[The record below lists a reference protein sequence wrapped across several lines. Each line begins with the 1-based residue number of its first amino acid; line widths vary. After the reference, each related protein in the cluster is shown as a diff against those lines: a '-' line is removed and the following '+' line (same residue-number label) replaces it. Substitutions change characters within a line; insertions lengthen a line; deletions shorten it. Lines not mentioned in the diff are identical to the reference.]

1 MQPLERLV
9 NLVALLLDS
18 RRPLTFEEIR
28 ERMPGAY
35 EQTDL
40 DTAKRMFER
49 DKDILR
55 DIGIPVEVVAT
66 DVWDAEQGY
75 TIPKDDYYLPEIAFT
90 AEEISALFV
99 AARTGG
105 QETSAEE
112 AVRKLLYGAEG
123 GILAGSTGVPMS
135 PDGGPTDARLT
146 AAAEAIA
153 ERRRVRFDYRT
164 ARGEASERHVD
175 PYGLVFRGGHWY
187 LVGMDRDRGDLRAF
201 RVSRLVSELEDEGD
215 GGSPP
220 HGFRAADH
228 VQPGPWPPG
237 EQHDRA
243 RVALSPD
250 VAWIAARSV
259 ADVETLVTRDD
270 GWVEIALPAGEPA
283 WIASWVLSYGPDAEV
298 LEPAA
303 LRVEVF
309 RRLEAMIAGA

>member
-9 NLVALLLDS
+9 NLVALLLES
-18 RRPLTFEEIR
+18 PRPMTFEEIR

-35 EQTDL
+35 EQSDL

-55 DIGIPVEVVAT
+55 DIGIPIEVVAT

-75 TIPKDDYYLPEIAFT
+75 TIPKDEYYLPEITFT

-105 QETSAEE
+105 QDTSAEE

-123 GILAGSTGVPMS
+123 AILAGSTGVPLS

-153 ERRRVRFDYRT
+153 ERRRVRFAYRT
-164 ARGEASERHVD
+164 ARGEGSERHVD

-187 LVGMDRDRGDLRAF
+187 LVGMDHDRGELRAF
-201 RVSRLVSELEDEGD
+201 RVSRLASDLADEGD

-220 HGFRAADH
+220 DGFRAADH

-237 EQHDRA
+237 EPYDPA

-250 VAWIAARSV
+250 VAWVAAQSV
-259 ADVETLVTRDD
+259 VGIETLATRDD
-270 GWVEIALPAGEPA
+270 GWVEVALPAGEPA

-298 LEPAA
+298 LEPPA
-303 LRVEVF
+303 LRDEVL

>member
-9 NLVALLLDS
+9 NLVALLLES

-35 EQTDL
+35 EQADL

-55 DIGIPVEVVAT
+55 DIGVPIEVVAT

-75 TIPKDDYYLPEIAFT
+75 TISKDEYYLPEITFT

-105 QETSAEE
+105 QDTSAEE

-123 GILAGSTGVPMS
+123 GILAGTTGVPLS

-153 ERRRVRFDYRT
+153 EHRRVRFAYRT
-164 ARGEASERHVD
+164 ARGEGSERHVD
-175 PYGLVFRGGHWY
+175 PYGLVFRRGHWY
-187 LVGMDRDRGDLRAF
+187 LVGMDRNRGDLRAF
-201 RVSRLVSELEDEGD
+201 RVSRLASDLGD
-215 GGSPP
+215 DGESSSPP
-220 HGFRAADH
+220 DGFHAADH
-228 VQPGPWPPG
+228 VHPGPWPPG
-237 EQHDRA
+237 EPQDRA
-243 RVALSPD
+243 RIALSPD
-250 VAWIAARSV
+250 VAWIATRNV
-259 ADVETLVTRDD
+259 VGIETLATRDD
-270 GWVEIALPAGEPA
+270 GWIEVALPAGEPSG
-283 WIASWVLSYGPDAEV
+283 IASWVLSYGPDAEV
-298 LEPAA
+298 LEPPA
-303 LRVEVF
+303 LRDEVL
-309 RRLEAMIAGA
+309 RRLEAMIAHA